1 MGQGAAKFGD
11 TIVNAADI
19 HVVLVPSPGG
29 PVPTPQPF
37 PFNGKITMNTSV
49 NVRING
55 RPAATV
61 GSMAQNIPPHIPTTG
76 TFQVPPTNLGRVVM
90 GSTSVRI
97 NGRGAA
103 RMGDFCETCH
113 DVPPEGPQAPPP
125 TVQVAGLSTVRIG

>member
-37 PFNGKITMNTSV
+37 PFNGKITMNTSA

-113 DVPPEGPQAPPP
+113 DVPPAGPQAPPP

>member
-1 MGQGAAKFGD
+1 MGQGAAKLGD

-19 HVVLVPSPGG
+19 HIVLVPSPGG

-37 PFNGKITMNTSV
+37 PFNGKIAMNTSA

-55 RPAATV
+55 RPAAMV
-61 GSMAQNIPPHIPTTG
+61 GSMAQNVPPHVPTTG

-90 GSTSVRI
+90 GSMSVRI
-97 NGRGAA
+97 NGRAAA

-113 DVPPEGPQAPPP
+113 DVPPAGPQAPPP
-125 TVQVAGLSTVRIG
+125 TVQVMGLSTVRMG